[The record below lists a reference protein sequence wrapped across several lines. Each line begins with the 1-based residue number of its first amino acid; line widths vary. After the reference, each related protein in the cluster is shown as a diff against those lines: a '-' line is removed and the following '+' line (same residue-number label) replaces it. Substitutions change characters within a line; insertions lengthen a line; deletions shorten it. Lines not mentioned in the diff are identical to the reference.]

1 MLILLILSSYSPRPV
16 ISLFQVRIVL
26 LVLIAVL
33 TLLAKIWSTVGPLSP
48 TGGGSGYFKLSLF
61 MFFTDIDLA
70 VVVDI
75 EHARR
80 LIRSGVDL
88 DLLPLDSSRQC

>member
-1 MLILLILSSYSPRPV
+1 MILSSYSPRPV

-70 VVVDI
+70 VVFLMTFLP
-75 EHARR
+75 AFRR
-80 LIRSGVDL
+80 LKNRLI
-88 DLLPLDSSRQC
+88 